1 MKKNKKIKFKIRKSV
16 VKRFKIT
23 RSGKVIRRGA
33 QHRHLAANSSK
44 RSKRRSKVPK
54 EMTGKM
60 AKKIKKML
68 GK

>member
-1 MKKNKKIKFKIRKSV
+1 MPKTKNKLKIRKSV
-16 VKRFKIT
+16 AKRFKIT
-23 RSGKVIRRGA
+23 SSGKVIRRGA
-33 QHRHLAANSSK
+33 QNRHLKAN
-44 RSKRRSKVPK
+44 RSRANTRRGNVPK